1 MILCVVHCK
10 IHLVACGL
18 GQLLM
23 LYVLS
28 YCLPGFFLEFKSD
41 SKENYFLS
49 KNIFLKIKK
58 KKRQKEKKSKWP
70 FKHWNLHQRYYICYS
85 GVFLVKYNTFPNQL
99 ALSLAHVFHCSS
111 IVTDF
116 YFLIFTIDLYP
127 YITLILVC
135 F

>member
-1 MILCVVHCK
+1 MILCFVHCK

-58 KKRQKEKKSKWP
+58 KKKTEREKKQMAFQTLEPSLEVLYML
-70 FKHWNLHQRYYICYS
+70 FRSIFSEIQH
-85 GVFLVKYNTFPNQL
+85 FPKPI
-99 ALSLAHVFHCSS
+99 S
-111 IVTDF
+111 T
-116 YFLIFTIDLYP
+116 
-127 YITLILVC
+127 
-135 F
+135 

>member
-1 MILCVVHCK
+1 MILCFVHCK

-41 SKENYFLS
+41 SKEKYFLS

-58 KKRQKEKKSKWP
+58 KKKDRKRKKANGLS
-70 FKHWNLHQRYYICYS
+70 NI
-85 GVFLVKYNTFPNQL
+85 GTFIRGIIYAVQE
-99 ALSLAHVFHCSS
+99 
-111 IVTDF
+111 
-116 YFLIFTIDLYP
+116 YF
-127 YITLILVC
+127 
-135 F
+135 